1 METAEKQI
9 SMRKNE
15 EGIKA
20 SDRKKKKKVSKL
32 LIGRKRRRNS
42 LNRSSRNAERIKNY
56 KTPFIII
63 LNI

>member
-1 METAEKQI
+1 MKALKILAEN
-9 SMRKNE
+9 SRKTDNE
-15 EGIKA
+15 EEKTEET
-20 SDRKKKKKVSKL
+20 SKL